1 MLLLIISIYYKD
13 LFFVWSKMMR
23 NSKKLEEKKKKKN
36 LDDELQSKYWY
47 YSKDL
52 IGLFFVWSKMMR
64 YSKRLEEN
72 ILKNLDDKLQSKYDF
87 VNSLEWANKKSE
99 LDENNR
105 YWTRNIL
112 YTKKPRNKINY
123 VLNSN
128 TKGIAR
134 VLYQILRTKNSWSH
148 VNFPLMSGRP
158 VTMIVQG
165 YPFSQNI

>member
-1 MLLLIISIYYKD
+1 
-13 LFFVWSKMMR
+13 MMR
-23 NSKKLEEKKKKKN
+23 NIKKPEEKKKKKN

-52 IGLFFVWSKMMR
+52 IGLFFAWSKMTR

-72 ILKNLDDKLQSKYDF
+72 ILKNLDDELQSKYDF

-112 YTKKPRNKINY
+112 TGIHQETKK
-123 VLNSN
+123 
-128 TKGIAR
+128 
-134 VLYQILRTKNSWSH
+134 QD
-148 VNFPLMSGRP
+148 
-158 VTMIVQG
+158 
-165 YPFSQNI
+165 